1 MQHMN
6 QTPASCAL
14 HVRCYGAPRGHTE
27 CMQSAY
33 WLCVRVRVR
42 VSRGA
47 AYGQIG
53 DIWADGLTVYLS
65 ENGRSAGAGRQYRY
79 QHVKR
84 QAGRAAAH
92 NLLVSLGAAAAV
104 ASTSAFVGALSP
116 RRKVSVPPAK
126 ERGGGEQ
133 RQAGRG
139 GQQPNCAVEPSSPA
153 VRVGKIFL
161 DAQPSGWLLHSPPH
175 CMSNF
180 TKPSP

>member
-1 MQHMN
+1 MQ
-6 QTPASCAL
+6 
-14 HVRCYGAPRGHTE
+14 
-27 CMQSAY
+27 QSAY

-65 ENGRSAGAGRQYRY
+65 ENGRSAGAGQYRY

-161 DAQPSGWLLHSPPH
+161 DAQPYRLAAT
-175 CMSNF
+175 F
-180 TKPSP
+180 TTPLYVKFYKALPMTLI

>member
-1 MQHMN
+1 
-6 QTPASCAL
+6 
-14 HVRCYGAPRGHTE
+14 
-27 CMQSAY
+27 MQSAY
-33 WLCVRVRVR
+33 WLCVRVR

-65 ENGRSAGAGRQYRY
+65 ENGRSAGAGQYRY